1 MSNLPP
7 AGSLNLVHY
16 FPDHPTKQFPAG
28 EIVRFFAD
36 GVVLLGGLG
45 EQREWQGAP
54 AHA

>member
-28 EIVRFFAD
+28 EIVRFLAD
-36 GVVLLGGLG
+36 GVV
-45 EQREWQGAP
+45 A
-54 AHA
+54 A